1 MADANDMDL
10 VREFARHN
18 SETAFAELVRRHL
31 NLVYSVA
38 LRFTGSTGDAQDV
51 TQAVFI
57 ILARKA
63 AGLPARTVL
72 TGWLY
77 ETTRFTAIRQLRTQA
92 RRRTHEQEATMQSTL
107 DQSSTDQVW
116 QQLAPHLEDAMSR
129 LAERD
134 RTLLALRFYENKT
147 GAEAAAQLGIGEEAA
162 HKRTARALEKLRKFF
177 TKRGVNSTTEIIAG
191 AISANSVSAAP
202 VGLAKAVTVIAIA
215 KGATASVS
223 TLTLIKGALKIMA
236 WTKMKTTM
244 VAVGVGILFAA
255 GTATITIK
263 EIHHYRNDDYPWQVE
278 NPTPDMLKKIPPL
291 VKIVPTKFPNK
302 NTSHQVTLGPSSLGI
317 GVRIQDILA
326 AAYDANGF
334 LYGHKRLRILLL
346 EKTPPGRYDFIVNF
360 KFDNYEKMQQEMMNQ
375 AAGNV
380 PALQQE
386 LKKQLGLV
394 GRRETIVT
402 NVLLLRVKYPNT
414 PGLEPITTKN
424 QVPPNQKPGEISFQ
438 EQQGCKSLAGALAN
452 DFRTPVLD
460 ETGLTNQY
468 YYDLK
473 WNPSG
478 GQPQNLLNLKQALLD
493 QLGLELVPSR
503 APIEM
508 LVVEKVK

>member
-1 MADANDMDL
+1 MADANDKDL

-18 SETAFAELVRRHL
+18 SEPAFAELVQRHL

-107 DQSSTDQVW
+107 DQSGTEPVW
-116 QQLAPHLEDAMSR
+116 PQLAPHLEDAMSR

-191 AISANSVSAAP
+191 AISANSVTAAP
-202 VGLAKAVTVIAIA
+202 VGLAVKISAVAVA
-215 KGATASVS
+215 KGAAAGNT
-223 TLTLIKGALKIMA
+223 TLTLVKGALKIMA
-236 WTKMKTTM
+236 WTQMKTAIVVG
-244 VAVGVGILFAA
+244 VAVLFVA
-255 GTATITIK
+255 GTTTVTVKEIAAHRPQAWQKGFDMSVLDKVSPQATILPALRSRDKGINGWRGRPGDGKIMGLNVSAT
-263 EIHHYRNDDYPWQVE
+263 EI
-278 NPTPDMLKKIPPL
+278 I
-291 VKIVPTKFPNK
+291 
-302 NTSHQVTLGPSSLGI
+302 S
-317 GVRIQDILA
+317 
-326 AAYDANGF
+326 AAYNVTAARLIFSEPIPEGKYDFIANIPKNQHEALQQAIKKKFGLVGKHALIETNVLELSVRHPAVGLKESVSAEPEFSGANGF
-334 LYGHKRLRILLL
+334 IWLS
-346 EKTPPGRYDFIVNF
+346 
-360 KFDNYEKMQQEMMNQ
+360 NQ
-375 AAGNV
+375 PIANLTYFG
-380 PALQQE
+380 E
-386 LKKQLGLV
+386 YFLG
-394 GRRETIVT
+394 
-402 NVLLLRVKYPNT
+402 
-414 PGLEPITTKN
+414 
-424 QVPPNQKPGEISFQ
+424 
-438 EQQGCKSLAGALAN
+438 
-452 DFRTPVLD
+452 TPVVNRNRL
-460 ETGLTNQY
+460 TG

-473 WNPSG
+473 WDSTTDG
-478 GQPQNLLNLKQALLD
+478 FKKIALD
-493 QLGLELVPSR
+493 NLGLEFVPGKDRVAFLV
-503 APIEM
+503 M
-508 LVVEKVK
+508 EKAN